1 MCKIN
6 RRQIMQSIKA
16 EQIQKSCFSLIGKDW
31 MLITAKDGEGKVNTM
46 TASWGGMGV
55 LWGKQVAFVFIRPQ
69 RYTKQFVD
77 ASHELSLSFFDG
89 DYRRELTY
97 LGKVSGRD
105 CDKIKECNFDV
116 AYEAGV
122 PYIAQASLVI
132 TGKVLYAQN
141 LEQDCFIDKQAVS
154 QWYQAG
160 DFHTMYVVG
169 IDDVLTK

>member
-1 MCKIN
+1 
-6 RRQIMQSIKA
+6 
-16 EQIQKSCFSLIGKDW
+16 
-31 MLITAKDGEGKVNTM
+31 MLITRKNGYEKVNTM
-46 TASWGGMGV
+46 TASWVGMGV
-55 LWGKQVAFVFIRPQ
+55 LRNKQVAFVFIRPQ

-154 QWYQAG
+154 QWYPAG